1 MNNEFPANGLKK
13 PEKPDKS
20 KKIICPTYLVNTYKK
35 KKETEKK

>member
-13 PEKPDKS
+13 PGKPDKF

-35 KKETEKK
+35 KKKQKKK